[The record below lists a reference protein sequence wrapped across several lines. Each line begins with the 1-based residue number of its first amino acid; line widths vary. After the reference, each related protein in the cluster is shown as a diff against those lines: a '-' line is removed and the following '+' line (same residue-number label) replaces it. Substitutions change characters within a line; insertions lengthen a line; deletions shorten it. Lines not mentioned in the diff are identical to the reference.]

1 MIPAGARAFEN
12 GFLAAPICKKDF
24 RRSMPISR
32 SKRIFLAPAP
42 RGLSDIFDETDLVR
56 LRALGDLVVHED
68 GPVGDRLFKEKVAD
82 SEIII
87 GQVDLPESRLRQA
100 LSLKAVFNVE
110 GNFLPNI
117 DYEYCFRAGIR
128 VLNISPVFAEPV
140 AEAAL
145 GMAIDL
151 ARGITR
157 SDRRFRQ
164 GTEEYGLAANRQA
177 FSLFRQEVG
186 LIGLGDLG
194 KAILPLLRPFGCCIR
209 AYDPWLPGEYIRALG
224 CEGASLDEV
233 LQRSR
238 LVFVVAGVTS
248 ENQGFLGAQQFGS
261 MQRGS
266 AIVLVSRAAVVDF
279 DALLDFAAKD
289 HIRFATDVFPEEPL
303 SPGHRARHTSN
314 SVLCAHQAGALEA
327 TIKRIGKMVVA
338 DAELI
343 ARGLPPVLCKPA
355 QPETVALFRS
365 RPVSKT

>member
-1 MIPAGARAFEN
+1 MPPAS
-12 GFLAAPICKKDF
+12 K
-24 RRSMPISR
+24 

-42 RGLSDIFDETDLVR
+42 RAVCDIFEKSDLAR
-56 LRALGDLVVHED
+56 LRAIGDLFVHEE
-68 GPVGDRLFKEKVAD
+68 GPVTKQLFAD
-82 SEIII
+82 EAAPAEIII
-87 GQVDLPESRLRQA
+87 GQIDLPESRLRRA
-100 LSLKAVFNVE
+100 PSLRAVFNVE

-117 DYEYCFRAGIR
+117 DYGYCFRAGIR

-157 SDRRFRQ
+157 ADRHFRQ
-164 GTEEYGLAANRQA
+164 GTEEYGLAANREA
-177 FSLFRQEVG
+177 FSLFRQDVG

-194 KAILPLLRPFGCCIR
+194 KAILPLLHPFGCRIR
-209 AYDPWLPGEYIRALG
+209 GYDPWLPDEYVRSLG
-224 CEGASLDEV
+224 CEAASLEKV
-233 LQRSR
+233 LRRSR
-238 LVFVVAGVTS
+238 LVFIVAGVTS
-248 ENQGFLGAQQFGS
+248 QNQGFLGAQQFAS

-279 DALLDFAAKD
+279 DAMLDFAEKG

-303 SPGHRARHTSN
+303 SPEHRARRTSN
-314 SVLCAHQAGALEA
+314 SLLCAHQAGALETA
-327 TIKRIGKMVVA
+327 IKRIGKMVVA

-343 ARGLPPVLCKPA
+343 ARGLPPIMCKPA

-365 RPVSKT
+365 KPISKT